1 MILQEDVYKF
11 KKMKGMNYMTTANK
25 LTILRVILVPV
36 FMAFLMMEPMWC
48 QIAALLIFIIASAT
62 DGIDGYIARHYN
74 QITTFG
80 KFMDPLADKML
91 TTAAFLVLL
100 EHGRVSSIAV
110 MIVLAREFMVAGIR
124 MLAGADGNVIAASM
138 LGKIK
143 TVSQM
148 VAIIAAIILMNPI
161 FADVPETAQF
171 ITDILV
177 WISTAITV
185 ISGIDYLIKNKYILQ
200 NK

>member
-1 MILQEDVYKF
+1 
-11 KKMKGMNYMTTANK
+11 MTTANK

-36 FMAFLMMEPMWC
+36 FMAFLLINQVWA
-48 QIAALLIFIIASAT
+48 QIAALIIFAVASAT
-62 DGIDGYIARHYN
+62 DAIDGYIARHCN

-100 EHGRVSSIAV
+100 EHGRVSCIAV
-110 MIVLAREFMVAGIR
+110 MIVLAREFIVSGVR
-124 MLAGADGNVIAASM
+124 MLAVADGKVIAASM

-148 VAIIAAIILMNPI
+148 IAIIAAIILMNDAFSEQP
-161 FADVPETAQF
+161 AML
-171 ITDILV
+171 ITNILV

-185 ISGIDYLIKNKYILQ
+185 ISGVDYIVKNRYIF
-200 NK
+200 KDR

>member
-1 MILQEDVYKF
+1 
-11 KKMKGMNYMTTANK
+11 MTTANK

-36 FMAFLMMEPMWC
+36 FMAFLLINQVWS
-48 QIAALLIFIIASAT
+48 QIAALIIFAAASAT
-62 DGIDGYIARHYN
+62 DAIDGYIARHYN

-100 EHGRVSSIAV
+100 EHGRVSCIAV
-110 MIVLAREFMVAGIR
+110 MIVLAREFIVSGVR
-124 MLAGADGNVIAASM
+124 MLAVADGKVIAASM

-148 VAIIAAIILMNPI
+148 IAIIAAIILMNNAFSEQP
-161 FADVPETAQF
+161 AML
-171 ITDILV
+171 ITNILV

-185 ISGIDYLIKNKYILQ
+185 ISGIDYIVKNRYIF
-200 NK
+200 KDR

>member
-1 MILQEDVYKF
+1 
-11 KKMKGMNYMTTANK
+11 MTTANK
-25 LTILRVILVPV
+25 ITIVRILLVPI
-36 FMAFLMMEPMWC
+36 FMAFLMIDNTVCHM
-48 QIAALLIFIIASAT
+48 IALATFIIASAT

-74 QITTFG
+74 QISTFG

-100 EHGRVSSIAV
+100 ELGRISSVAV
-110 MIVLAREFMVAGIR
+110 MIVLAREFMVSGVR
-124 MLAGADGNVIAASM
+124 MLAVSEGKVIAASM

-148 VAIIAAIILMNPI
+148 VAIIAAILLMYEYPFLDQN
-161 FADVPETAQF
+161 TALL
-171 ITDILV
+171 ITNILV

-185 ISGIDYLIKNKYILQ
+185 ISGIDYIVKNKFIF
-200 NK
+200 KDK

>member
-1 MILQEDVYKF
+1 MIFV
-11 KKMKGMNYMTTANK
+11 TTANK
-25 LTILRVILVPV
+25 LTLLRVILVPI
-36 FMAFLMMEPMWC
+36 FMAFLLIDSIGC
-48 QIAALLIFIIASAT
+48 QIAALVIFVIASAT

-100 EHGRVSSIAV
+100 EHGRVSSVAV
-110 MIVLAREFMVAGIR
+110 MIILAREFMVAGIR
-124 MLAGADGNVIAASM
+124 MLAVADGKVIAASM

-148 VAIIAAIILMNPI
+148 AAIVAAIILMNPFFSQGAAVI
-161 FADVPETAQF
+161 
-171 ITDILV
+171 ITNILV
-177 WISTAITV
+177 WISTVITV
-185 ISGIDYLIKNKYILQ
+185 ISGIDYLVKNKYILE

>member
-1 MILQEDVYKF
+1 
-11 KKMKGMNYMTTANK
+11 MTTANK
-25 LTILRVILVPV
+25 LTILRIIMVPL
-36 FMAFLMMEPMWC
+36 FMAFLLVDNTVC
-48 QIAALLIFIIASAT
+48 HIIALITFIIASAT

-91 TTAAFLVLL
+91 TTSAFLVLL
-100 EHGRVSSIAV
+100 EHSRISSIAV
-110 MIVLAREFMVAGIR
+110 MIVLAREFMVSGVR
-124 MLAGADGNVIAASM
+124 MLAVSDGKVIAASM

-148 VAIIAAIILMNPI
+148 IAIVAAIILMNTD
-161 FADVPETAQF
+161 FFPEQNTALL
-171 ITDILV
+171 ITNILV

-185 ISGIDYLIKNKYILQ
+185 ISGIDYIVKNKFIF
-200 NK
+200 KDK

>member
-1 MILQEDVYKF
+1 
-11 KKMKGMNYMTTANK
+11 MTTANK

-36 FMAFLMMEPMWC
+36 FMAFLLMEPMWC
-48 QIAALLIFIIASAT
+48 RITALIIFVIASAT

-100 EHGRVSSIAV
+100 EHGRVSSVAV
-110 MIVLAREFMVAGIR
+110 MIILAREFMVAGIR
-124 MLAGADGNVIAASM
+124 MLAVADGKVIAASM

-148 VAIIAAIILMNPI
+148 VAIIAAIVLLNPA
-161 FADVPETAQF
+161 FSETPAML

-185 ISGIDYLIKNKYILQ
+185 ISGIDYLAKNMYIL
-200 NK
+200 KDK

>member
-1 MILQEDVYKF
+1 
-11 KKMKGMNYMTTANK
+11 MTTANK
-25 LTILRVILVPV
+25 ITIMRILLVPI
-36 FMAFLMMEPMWC
+36 FMGFLLNDAIWC
-48 QIAALLIFIIASAT
+48 QIAALIIFVVASAT

-74 QITTFG
+74 QITNFG

-110 MIVLAREFMVAGIR
+110 MIVLAREFMVSGVRMIAGSE
-124 MLAGADGNVIAASM
+124 GKVIAASM

-148 VAIIAAIILMNPI
+148 MAIVAAIILMNGKI
-161 FADVPETAQF
+161 FPEQDTAMRL
-171 ITDILV
+171 TDILV
-177 WISTAITV
+177 WVSTAITV
-185 ISGIDYLIKNKYILQ
+185 VSGIDYIVKNRDIFKD
-200 NK
+200 K

>member
-1 MILQEDVYKF
+1 
-11 KKMKGMNYMTTANK
+11 MTTANK
-25 LTILRVILVPV
+25 ITIIRILLVPV
-36 FMAFLMMEPMWC
+36 FMAFMLYGEVWS
-48 QIAALLIFIIASAT
+48 QVAALIIFVIASAT

-74 QITTFG
+74 QITNFG

-100 EHGRVSSIAV
+100 EFGRISSVAV
-110 MIVLAREFMVAGIR
+110 MIVLAREFMVSGVR
-124 MLAGADGNVIAASM
+124 MIAGAEGKVIAASM

-148 VAIIAAIILMNPI
+148 MAIVAAIILMNNNLFPEQ
-161 FADVPETAQF
+161 ETAMLL
-171 ITDILV
+171 TDILV

-185 ISGIDYLIKNKYILQ
+185 ISGIDYIVKNREIFKD
-200 NK
+200 K

>member
-1 MILQEDVYKF
+1 
-11 KKMKGMNYMTTANK
+11 MTTANK
-25 LTILRVILVPV
+25 ITILRILLVPV
-36 FMAFLMMEPMWC
+36 FMAFLMFKDVIWC
-48 QIAALLIFIIASAT
+48 QIAALVIFVLASAT

-74 QITTFG
+74 QITNFG

-100 EHGRVSSIAV
+100 GHGRVSCVAV
-110 MIVLAREFMVAGIR
+110 MIVLAREFMVSGVR
-124 MLAGADGNVIAASM
+124 MLAGAEGKVIAASM

-148 VAIIAAIILMNPI
+148 VAIVAAIILMNPV
-161 FADVPETAQF
+161 FSPAPAKL

-185 ISGIDYLIKNKYILQ
+185 ISGVDYLVKNKEVF
-200 NK
+200 KD

>member
-1 MILQEDVYKF
+1 
-11 KKMKGMNYMTTANK
+11 MTTANK
-25 LTILRVILVPV
+25 ITIMRIILVPV
-36 FMAFLMMEPMWC
+36 FMAFLLVNEIWC
-48 QIAALLIFIIASAT
+48 QVAALIIFVIASAT

-74 QITTFG
+74 QITNFG

-100 EHGRVSSIAV
+100 EKGRVSSIAV
-110 MIVLAREFMVAGIR
+110 MIVLAREFMVSGVR
-124 MLAGADGNVIAASM
+124 MIAGAEGRVIAASM

-148 VAIIAAIILMNPI
+148 VAIVAAIIFMNPF
-161 FADVPETAQF
+161 FAPKPAML

-185 ISGIDYLIKNKYILQ
+185 ISGIDYIVKNKEIF
-200 NK
+200 KDK